1 MWDAPKSV
9 GGRLVFEDRVA
20 PGRLTIDKGRIV
32 SVDLDASEENGVYVC
47 PGFVDVHCHGWGGH
61 DAMGDAPEDGAG
73 PLGFNL
79 EGPYISEAKKGAQNP
94 AYIQVPVEA
103 DRTRLELLLDDL
115 RIITIAP
122 EVPGG
127 LDMIS
132 WFTTGA
138 IALSAGYSNATS
150 EQADAAY
157 KAGAL
162 TTTHLFNAMSGVH
175 NHESGLAV
183 AALADDGVYVELIA
197 DGFHVDRSVWALILR
212 CKTPERLILVSD
224 AIAIAGT
231 GDGHWSLG
239 GLEVEVRDNQCRLV
253 SDGRL
258 AGSVIALDTAVRNL
272 VRSGVSLSRA
282 VAAASRNPLALL
294 GVRDRGRLAPRQRAD
309 LVLLDEGLAVQ
320 SVIRGG
326 RSYGG
331 LVTRAPS
338 A

>member
-1 MWDAPKSV
+1 
-9 GGRLVFEDRVA
+9 
-20 PGRLTIDKGRIV
+20 
-32 SVDLDASEENGVYVC
+32 
-47 PGFVDVHCHGWGGH
+47 
-61 DAMGDAPEDGAG
+61 
-73 PLGFNL
+73 
-79 EGPYISEAKKGAQNP
+79 
-94 AYIQVPVEA
+94 
-103 DRTRLELLLDDL
+103 
-115 RIITIAP
+115 
-122 EVPGG
+122 
-127 LDMIS
+127 MIS
-132 WFTTGA
+132 WFTTRG
-138 IALSAGYSNATS
+138 IVVSAGHSNATS

-175 NHESGLAV
+175 NHEPGLAV

-197 DGFHVDRSVWALILR
+197 DGFHVDRSVWPLILR

-231 GDGHWSLG
+231 GDGRWSVG